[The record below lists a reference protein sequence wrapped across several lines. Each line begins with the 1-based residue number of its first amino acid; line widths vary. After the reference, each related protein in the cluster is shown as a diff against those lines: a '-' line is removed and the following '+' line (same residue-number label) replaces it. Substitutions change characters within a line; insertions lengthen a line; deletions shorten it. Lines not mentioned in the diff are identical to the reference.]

1 MKIFDHGGHLIMSE
15 FYHFSAHKN
24 YQLSIIICLWY
35 AVQKGGDTM
44 SQALCTAL
52 AVIAAETEMAAA
64 ALLEKLWVSDDP
76 DVRDLLSMHFGNTK
90 PSAHRF
96 LLFCASVLS
105 SEKPL
110 ED

>member
-1 MKIFDHGGHLIMSE
+1 MTE
-15 FYHFSAHKN
+15 FYHFLPRKT

-35 AVQKGGDTM
+35 AVQKGGDIM

-52 AVIAAETEMAAA
+52 AVIAAETENAAA
-64 ALLEKLWVSDDP
+64 DLLEKLWVSDDP
-76 DVRDLLSMHFGNTK
+76 ALRDLLFKHFGGTK

-96 LLFCASVLS
+96 LLFCAAVLS

>member
-1 MKIFDHGGHLIMSE
+1 
-15 FYHFSAHKN
+15 
-24 YQLSIIICLWY
+24 
-35 AVQKGGDTM
+35 M

-64 ALLEKLWVSDDP
+64 ALLGKLWVSDDP

>member
-1 MKIFDHGGHLIMSE
+1 
-15 FYHFSAHKN
+15 
-24 YQLSIIICLWY
+24 
-35 AVQKGGDTM
+35 M

-52 AVIAAETEMAAA
+52 AIIAAETEMAAA

-105 SEKPL
+105 SEKSL

>member
-1 MKIFDHGGHLIMSE
+1 
-15 FYHFSAHKN
+15 
-24 YQLSIIICLWY
+24 
-35 AVQKGGDTM
+35 M

-52 AVIAAETEMAAA
+52 KVIAAETEMAAA

-76 DVRDLLSMHFGNTK
+76 DVRDLLSTHFGNTK

-105 SEKPL
+105 SEKHL